1 MEAKSKAVKKTPY
14 VCPVEVT
21 VDIIGGKWK
30 AVILFHLLDGKKRFG
45 ELKKLYPSISQ
56 RILTLQLRQLEHDQ
70 IVKREVYAEVPPRV
84 EYSLTEFGE
93 SLAPLILELK
103 AWGKKY
109 EEKVLHI
116 KNEQAEDW

>member
-1 MEAKSKAVKKTPY
+1 METNSEPVKKPPY

-21 VDIIGGKWK
+21 VDVIGGKWK
-30 AVILFHLLDGKKRFG
+30 AVILFHLMDGKKRFG
-45 ELKKLYPSISQ
+45 ELKRLYPSISQ

-70 IVKREVYAEVPPRV
+70 IVKREVYAQVPPRV

-116 KNEQAEDW
+116 KNEQFEDY